1 MNRRSFLQLA
11 AQSGI
16 AVMAPTAFSRP
27 AYAAG
32 RRYEGPFFIMIH
44 AGGGWDPTS
53 FCDPK
58 GSDGPVNINRG
69 FKMAEIAPIGAF
81 KTPPATIDYGANGM
95 KPFDFVTKYKNQ
107 LLVVNGI
114 DTTTGNHDTGT
125 RVIWSGRVA
134 EGYPGFG
141 AVLAAAKTPGNPLG
155 FISSGGYEATAGLT
169 SLTRL
174 GNIDTTQR
182 IAYPNRRDPA
192 NPMSLYHTNATWDRI
207 NQTQRERLVS
217 LRDGTQVP
225 RLHRGQAALYLA
237 RDPANDLASLAA
249 ALPTQAAINAAS
261 NGLLKQ
267 AMVAVSGFKS
277 GLAVAANLSIGGFD
291 THGNH
296 DGNHIPQL
304 GTLLAGIDL
313 IMTEIT
319 NAGLQN
325 KVVIAV
331 GSDFGRTPAYN
342 AQNGKDHWNIT
353 SMYFELHKT
362 CEIMVICDGVMFST
376 ADGRNHDRRAPT
388 SGHGMK
394 TGCPSRERKR
404 WAKSSKPRV
413 ATTSGTTMQRGSGG
427 CGRAASLPI
436 PKRASCC
443 SKSKQTSPTDDEIP
457 SHRSTTS

>member
-1 MNRRSFLQLA
+1 MDRRSFLKLA
-11 AQSGI
+11 ATSGI
-16 AVMAPTAFSRP
+16 AVMAPTAFTRP
-27 AYAAG
+27 VYAAG
-32 RRYEGPFFIMIH
+32 PRYGGPFFIMIH
-44 AGGGWDPTS
+44 ASGGWDPTYL
-53 FCDPK
+53 CDPK
-58 GSDGPVNINRG
+58 GSDGPVNINKM
-69 FKMAEIAPIGAF
+69 FKMAEIAPVGVF
-81 KTPPATIDYGANGM
+81 KTPPATVDFGASGM

-107 LLVVNGI
+107 LLVINGI

-155 FISSGGYEATAGLT
+155 FISNGGYEATAGLT

-192 NPMSLYHTNATWDRI
+192 NAMSLYHTDATWNRI
-207 NQTQRERLVS
+207 NQTQRDRLAS

-225 RLHRGQAALYLA
+225 RLNRGQAALFMA
-237 RDPANDLASLAA
+237 RDPANDLAALAA
-249 ALPTQAAINAAS
+249 ALPTQAAVNAAS
-261 NGLLKQ
+261 NSLQRQ
-267 AMVAVSGFKS
+267 AMVAVAGFKT

-296 DGNHIPQL
+296 DGGHIPL
-304 GTLLAGIDL
+304 MGNLLAGIDL
-313 IMTEIT
+313 VWTEIT
-319 NAGLQN
+319 NAGLAG

-353 SMYFELHKT
+353 SMQFALRKKLANM
-362 CEIMVICDGVMFST
+362 IICVAGMFCT
-376 ADGRNHDRRAPT
+376 FAGLRPDRRAPT
-388 SGHGMK
+388 PCDGMK
-394 TGCPSRERKR
+394 TGCARKEWRR
-404 WAKSSKPRV
+404 WARSSKRRA
-413 ATTSGTTMQRGSGG
+413 ATTFATTMRKGSGG

-443 SKSKQTSPTDDEIP
+443 FRSKPTLPTEEPVQSSRSMTS
-457 SHRSTTS
+457 

>member
-58 GSDGPVNINRG
+58 GSDGPVIINRG

-353 SMYFELHKT
+353 SMMFMGPGIAGGRVVGGTDATFKAKTFNPATLAEDPNGIRIKPEHIQKALRELA
-362 CEIMVICDGVMFST
+362 GV
-376 ADGRNHDRRAPT
+376 ADSDPARQFPL
-388 SGHGMK
+388 S
-394 TGCPSRERKR
+394 P
-404 WAKSSKPRV
+404 
-413 ATTSGTTMQRGSGG
+413 ATQ
-427 CGRAASLPI
+427 SLRLFMP
-436 PKRASCC
+436 
-443 SKSKQTSPTDDEIP
+443 
-457 SHRSTTS
+457 